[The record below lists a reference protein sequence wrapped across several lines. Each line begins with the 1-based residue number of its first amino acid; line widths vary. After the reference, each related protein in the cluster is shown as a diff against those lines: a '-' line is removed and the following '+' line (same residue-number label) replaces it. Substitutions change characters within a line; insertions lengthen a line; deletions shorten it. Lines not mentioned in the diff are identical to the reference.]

1 MSERLVIDYDG
12 SLWYLR
18 RGSLD
23 APPLAIAET
32 IGEIV
37 AIVSQAEQIVK
48 AEQPSAAVPLSAGR
62 IYYHAPGCGCP
73 DARDARRPC
82 AANSPPPGSAA
93 ATSDWDQA
101 PRIAFEDLSAKATK
115 TADGFPLPD
124 VVVRLLDTL
133 TEALGVVVRDHVP
146 KFRALSPELGKVP
159 FTQELGVAIVDEFL
173 RRMALVMPETAAK
186 MREGRDEALAMVL
199 QIARSIGWLQTP
211 GPTKALS

>member
-1 MSERLVIDYDG
+1 MPDRPDRLIIDYDG
-12 SLWYLR
+12 SLWCLR

-23 APPLAIAET
+23 ASPLSIAET

-48 AEQPSAAVPLSAGR
+48 AEQQPSAAGR
-62 IYYHAPGCGCP
+62 IYYHAPGCGCY
-73 DARDARRPC
+73 DAQRPC
-82 AANSPPPGSAA
+82 AAASAA
-93 ATSDWDQA
+93 
-101 PRIAFEDLSAKATK
+101 IAFEDLSAKATK

-186 MREGRDEALAMVL
+186 MREGRDEALAVVL